1 VLGFDTATADASV
14 AVTRAGETV
23 CERSLRAE
31 AGTRPRHAAELLGEV
46 EAAAGEAGGW
56 DEVDLVAVGLGPGSF
71 TGLRIGVATARA
83 LAQGLGKPLVGVS
96 SLDAL
101 DRGIAEHPAAAGRF
115 RLALIDA
122 RRSEVFATLHDPGG
136 TREWGPVVVGPTA
149 VAERV
154 TALPATP
161 VAAGDGAI
169 RFRRD
174 LTEAGAAVLAEDEAA
189 HRLSARQVCLLAA
202 DMAPPAPDEI
212 RPMYLRPPD
221 AEIWRERD
229 RGGQARG

>member
-1 VLGFDTATADASV
+1 
-14 AVTRAGETV
+14 V
-23 CERSLRAE
+23 CERSLRAD
-31 AGTRPRHAAELLGEV
+31 AGARPRHAAELLGEI
-46 EAAAGEAGGW
+46 EAAAGEVGGW
-56 DEVDLVAVGLGPGSF
+56 DRIDVVAVGVGPGSF

-83 LAQGLGKPLVGVS
+83 LAQGLRKPLAGVS

-122 RRSEVFATLHDPGG
+122 RRSEVFATLHDPDG
-136 TREWGPVVVGPTA
+136 TREWGPVVTA
-149 VAERV
+149 PAGVAERI
-154 TALPATP
+154 AELPTTP
-161 VAAGDGAI
+161 VAAGDGTV

-174 LTEAGAAVLAEDEAA
+174 LMEAGAEVLPEDEAA

-202 DMAPPAPDEI
+202 EVAPSAPDEVQ
-212 RPMYLRPPD
+212 PMYLRPPD

-229 RGGQARG
+229 RRGQARG

>member
-1 VLGFDTATADASV
+1 
-14 AVTRAGETV
+14 V
-23 CERSLRAE
+23 CERALRAD
-31 AGTRPRHAAELLGEV
+31 AGARARHASELLGEIEV
-46 EAAAGEAGGW
+46 AAGEAGGW

-71 TGLRIGVATARA
+71 TGLRIGIATARA
-83 LAQGLGKPLVGVS
+83 LAQGLGKPLAGVP

-115 RLALIDA
+115 RLAVIDA
-122 RRSEVFATLHDPGG
+122 RRSEVFATLHDPDG
-136 TREWGPVVVGPTA
+136 TRAWGPVVVAPAG
-149 VAERV
+149 VAERIA
-154 TALPATP
+154 ALPATP

-174 LTEAGAAVLAEDEAA
+174 LTEAGAEVLAEDEAA
-189 HRLSARQVCLLAA
+189 HRLSARQVCLLAT
-202 DMAPPAPDEI
+202 DVAPSAPDEI
-212 RPMYLRPPD
+212 QPMYLRPPD